1 MNRYFAIVLIFLSY
15 RIANAQSPSPADL
28 TLTVVVRDLLI
39 KHIPKPL
46 VETHENWDKQREV
59 TVGVKLHRYRLET
72 QRDLRNDGHWHRL
85 KIAARDPENTM
96 MLSLS
101 NMVSEE
107 SGRMTFDA
115 TISTLVELNF
125 EQQLWKSGI
134 RLLSTE
140 TRAGAMA
147 VVRLQCEATNRF
159 EFKPGTAVPELVLRF
174 RVTQADVFVDRIVVE
189 RALGMNGLPARTI
202 GETVQ
207 KLVKRFQPDLERK
220 LLDRANEDV
229 LKAADTKEIRIGFQ
243 KLFPIQQ

>member
-1 MNRYFAIVLIFLSY
+1 MSRYFVILLVILTSH
-15 RIANAQSPSPADL
+15 IANAQSSSVDPAINVL
-28 TLTVVVRDLLI
+28 VRDQLI
-39 KHIPKPL
+39 KHMSKPL

-59 TVGVKLHRYRLET
+59 TVGVKLHHYRLET

-101 NMVSEE
+101 NMVSAE
-107 SGRMTFDA
+107 SGRMMFDA

-125 EQQLWKSGI
+125 EQQLWKSGT

-140 TRAGAMA
+140 TRARATAG
-147 VVRLQCEATNRF
+147 VRLQCEATNRF
-159 EFKPGTAVPELVLRF
+159 EFKPGTVVPELVLRF
-174 RVTQADVFVDRIVVE
+174 RVTHADVFVDRIVVE
-189 RALGMNGLPARTI
+189 RTLGMNGLPARTI

-207 KLVKRFQPDLERK
+207 KLVKRLFQPDLERQ
-220 LLDRANEDV
+220 LLDRANEAV

-243 KLFPIQQ
+243 KLFPMKQ